1 MSDIL
6 FQISNASS
14 FVSHVLTGSAP
25 VHMLREIENKYR
37 GVVCNVWTCYCS
49 YRLNMNM
56 YLLISIAQKLFQ
68 YSSKWIKNSKMQ
80 T

>member
-6 FQISNASS
+6 FQISNASF

-37 GVVCNVWTCYCS
+37 GVVCNV
-49 YRLNMNM
+49 
-56 YLLISIAQKLFQ
+56 
-68 YSSKWIKNSKMQ
+68 
-80 T
+80 